1 MYCTKCGLELR
12 DDDNF
17 CSKCGVRTANGFT
30 ATAPPQP
37 RALMLDKANKKI
49 SGVCAGFARYFDV
62 DVILM
67 RVLWLAVSL
76 CTGVGFIAYIVA
88 WIVMP
93 GDQGYRAPVQLV
105 RV

>member
-1 MYCTKCGLELR
+1 MYCTKCGVELR

-30 ATAPPQP
+30 ATAPLQS
-37 RALMLDKANKKI
+37 RSLMLDKANKKV

-67 RVLWLAVSL
+67 RVLWLTISL

-88 WIVMP
+88 ATVMP
-93 GDQGYRAPVQLV
+93 SDQGYRAPAQLV